1 MGYVYTGKRAK
12 KICQIMLCCL
22 LLIGC
27 GSPGKRN
34 ADSLSEGAESGA
46 EDSLSGGAESG
57 AEDSPQG
64 GAESAAVERL
74 SGHTES
80 GDNHRTAQ
88 EILEEMMTDQGFRI
102 RARYSAGID
111 EEDTLEIVEQK
122 LGQCETLE
130 LKNEDI
136 HSLEDLRFLPNL
148 KELVID
154 GKAATS
160 GIADFSPIADL
171 ARLER
176 LYIKYPAQEDLDLS
190 FLTQMDTV
198 TELFLINCDLK
209 DAAFLEEMPQ
219 LSCLS
224 LYRTPVDDLAVLE
237 NLPELVELALC
248 GNREA
253 EHIESV
259 GRLSKLRDLGLQ
271 DCGISDIGFLSG
283 LTQLQSVNL
292 NDNRVE
298 DLSPLAGLL
307 KLERLGLAGNG
318 ISDLTPVA
326 GLTKL
331 YDLALDNNNI
341 SDISALGNL
350 PELNQ
355 VGLSNNHVRDFS
367 PLADKPKLLYAT
379 VYGNPCEDLT
389 PVLQVPLLYF
399 DGGSASKEQLKTVE
413 NWMETRRPDVEEY
426 SCVDYSEADLN
437 GDGLQDAAFVVSGEF
452 GDGGGIYASNN
463 ERRLFVLLGQED
475 GSWREAENDIHIRD
489 SYSGGMRGDPYRG
502 MWMGD
507 GYVLIQQAWGSSSG
521 TTVTKIYRWQQEN
534 LKPAQTINVDD
545 YNWAYGYDVTVRDET
560 GEKWSHYAIA
570 MDGYRM
576 VRVDLENDEHPAH
589 RAFPRV
595 DLYDASY
602 YAYPEGLPVHTDAV
616 TALEYFC
623 QYVRTEVAREELP
636 YAEWQKRGYE
646 LLKGVELP
654 DYYYVSPG
662 DGAGET
668 DIPAHCI
675 YYYDLERDGGEYYH
689 VIRYEQNGAAR
700 EYRINDS
707 TGELEDCEG

>member
-1 MGYVYTGKRAK
+1 MGYEYTGKRAK

-22 LLIGC
+22 LLAGC
-27 GSPGKRN
+27 GSPGKRD
-34 ADSLSEGAESGA
+34 ADSLSGGVESDAEDGLSRGAESGA
-46 EDSLSGGAESG
+46 EDSLSGGAEPG
-57 AEDSPQG
+57 VDQNA
-64 GAESAAVERL
+64 
-74 SGHTES
+74 
-80 GDNHRTAQ
+80 GDNHLTAR

-111 EEDTLEIVEQK
+111 EEDTREIVEQK
-122 LGQCETLE
+122 LRQCETLE

-136 HSLEDLRFLPNL
+136 YSLEDLRFMPNL

-154 GKAATS
+154 GKAAAS
-160 GIADFSPIADL
+160 GIADFTPIADL

-198 TELFLINCDLK
+198 TELFLINCDLR

-219 LSCLS
+219 LRCLS
-224 LYRTPVDDLAVLE
+224 LYRTSVDDLAVLE
-237 NLPELVELALC
+237 NLPELVELALY

-259 GRLSKLRDLGLQ
+259 GRLSKLQDLGLQ

-298 DLSPLAGLL
+298 DLSPLAGL
-307 KLERLGLAGNG
+307 
-318 ISDLTPVA
+318 
-326 GLTKL
+326 TKL

-350 PELNQ
+350 SELNQ
-355 VGLSNNHVRDFS
+355 VGLSNNRVRDFS
-367 PLADKPKLLYAT
+367 PLADKPKLLYAA

-389 PVLQVPLLYF
+389 PVLHVPLLYF
-399 DGGSASKEQLKTVE
+399 DGGSASKEQLKTVD

-437 GDGLQDAAFVVSGEF
+437 GDGLQDAAFVVSGDF
-452 GDGGGIYASNN
+452 GDGDDIYASDN
-463 ERRLFVLLGQED
+463 ERRLFVLLRQED
-475 GSWREAENDIHIRD
+475 GSWREAENDIHIWD

-521 TTVTKIYRWQQEN
+521 TTVTEIYRWRQES
-534 LKPAQTINVDD
+534 LKPVQTVNVDD

-616 TALEYFC
+616 AALEYFC
-623 QYVRTEVAREELP
+623 QYVRTEVEREELP

-654 DYYYVSPG
+654 NYYYASPG